1 MQTNI
6 IEQIKQ
12 IVNIVDLADKYNCSP
27 FGRGNVVNT
36 KYNCL
41 RIENT
46 SSLKLYRDSQSWFD
60 FGSSSGGD
68 VIDFV
73 VDADNITKSEAID
86 KLCQMYGINRDI
98 ETNITFKPV
107 ETKSIE
113 KEYMTV
119 EVLNKCFLSQVVHSE
134 IDLNQDSHIE
144 QLKTIAPLYIFKDSN
159 SEDINYFKSI
169 SRFVDSKGTT
179 VHRFPNSSNE
189 FHTMKYRYYFDDE
202 QNKMIKWRTLPTT
215 KSSYLYS
222 RLTGKDTILVVEGA
236 RDYLTACLCGFDVL
250 ALYSK
255 NYKFTDSDYLLLQG
269 KRVIF
274 VDDFGENAI
283 KTIHDNFNGDKTYFN
298 HNLMRTFS
306 KCESK
311 DFSDYLYHF
320 KSLQEFL
327 SAFYEVTKTSG
338 TWEDGINKNK
348 ILTLEFLDS
357 KPNVEALFEQFIYK
371 GTSTVIHSDPGQGK
385 STLILAII
393 KQSIQQKKINKVIYF
408 DADNPPSV
416 LKDRIYNFMGEFGK
430 DVTYWTSALSAIDE
444 MENEMKRLCTFQG
457 QGENVLIVIDTLT
470 RFLNGKSIKN
480 DNDVA
485 PFISLANRL
494 VIDFGATVI
503 IVHHSNKSK
512 GDDGRPIFQGSQKIT
527 GDTDATFGLVREGTK
542 LKLFRDKAR
551 FGYICDIATM
561 EIDAKELLISNFK
574 AKYIGDGFEDEE
586 NEDEDSSE
594 IDITKEQ
601 IIKFIEDRDE
611 ISMYEIKK
619 YFKATRKDRKIEKLR
634 SDFIFNTIK
643 NNKDIIIWNGESGNK
658 AKYSI
663 DKNSKKEVPEVI
675 EFSKDE
681 FALFDMF

>member
-1 MQTNI
+1 MENNI
-6 IEQIKQ
+6 IEKIKQ
-12 IVNIVDLADKYNCSP
+12 TIDIVDLADKYNCSP
-27 FGRGNVVNT
+27 FGRGNLVNT
-36 KYNCL
+36 KNNCL
-41 RIENT
+41 RVEKT
-46 SSLKLYRDSQSWFD
+46 SSLKLYRDTQSWFD

-68 VIDFV
+68 CIDFV
-73 VDADNITKSEAID
+73 VDSDNITKSEAID
-86 KLCQMYGINRDI
+86 KLCQMYGIDREVEKDI
-98 ETNITFKPV
+98 YFKP
-107 ETKSIE
+107 IE
-113 KEYMTV
+113 AKTIDKEYMSQ
-119 EVLNKCFLSQVVHSE
+119 EILNKCFFNNVVHSE
-134 IDLNQDSHIE
+134 IDLNIDSHVE
-144 QLKTIAPLYIFKDSN
+144 QLKTIAPLWVFKDAS
-159 SEDINYFKSI
+159 SDDINYFKSI

-179 VHRFPNSSNE
+179 THRFPNSSNE
-189 FHTMKYRYYFDDE
+189 FYTMKYRYYFDDE

-255 NYKFTDSDYLLLQG
+255 NYKFSDEDYLLLQN

-274 VDDFGENAI
+274 IDDFGENII
-283 KTIHDNFNGDKTYFN
+283 KTIHDNFIGNKTYFN

-320 KSLQEFL
+320 KSLEEFL
-327 SAFYEVTKTSG
+327 KAFVEVTKTSG

-393 KQSIQQKKINKVIYF
+393 KQSIQQKKIDKVIYF

-416 LKDRIYNFMGEFGK
+416 LKDRIYGFMGEFGN

-444 MENEMKRLCTFQG
+444 MENEMRRLCTFNG

-485 PFISLANRL
+485 PFITLANRL
-494 VIDFGATVI
+494 VIEFGATVI

-512 GDDGRPIFQGSQKIT
+512 GDDGRPIFQGSQKII
-527 GDTDATFGLVREGTK
+527 GDTDATFGLVRDGIK
-542 LKLFRDKAR
+542 LKLYRDKAR

-561 EIDAKELLISNFK
+561 DIDAKELVISNFK
-574 AKYIGDGFEDEE
+574 AKFIGDGSDNEEQEEE
-586 NEDEDSSE
+586 NDSNKV
-594 IDITKEQ
+594 DITKEQ
-601 IIKFIEDRDE
+601 IIDFISIKQEV
-611 ISMYEIKK
+611 SMYDIKRH
-619 YFKATRKDRKIEKLR
+619 FKATRKDRKVEKLR
-634 SDFIFNTIK
+634 SDFIFNAII
-643 NNKDIIIWNGESGNK
+643 NNKEVIKWNGESGNK
-658 AKYSI
+658 AKYSVI
-663 DKNSKKEVPEVI
+663 KKEEPQEI
-675 EFSKDE
+675 EFNAEE
-681 FALFDMF
+681 FAFFDIF